1 MNVSVENKR
10 IWRFAV
16 VGLGNRSLS
25 CYVPILLGKI
35 TWKLVS
41 VCDIN
46 QSSIKDFSEK
56 YCTADNKIN
65 VYESYHD
72 LIKELVLY
80 PIDLVIISVYHNAYL
95 EIVKEFLSRKINVLK
110 EKPFACSLQS
120 TICLERIIRNDPTVR
135 FSCGVQRRFNPFY
148 YKCKEEIGCI
158 GNIKYV
164 RVSKDIAKVM
174 LNGDWRRSKSLCG
187 GGALIDTGYHVIDL
201 LIFFFGY
208 PSKFREPNFIYENG
222 YYPMHSDEVEETF
235 HVKLSWKSSDKN
247 FDSFVN
253 ISRCGFIKEDCI
265 FINGTQGSIY
275 ISDKCARVFLKDKDF
290 VKIIKNEMSEKDVI
304 HNMISKFIDETS
316 SSKTKI
322 DTPSI
327 FDEYLNRDLEIS
339 KLIFE
344 MYGERFN
351 LQAAFTWPRITA
363 YTTERVIDQLK
374 NNISIYDRSG
384 IIKEFEE
391 NFLEFINFKNSFAVL
406 FNSGTMAISALYKG
420 ICLMPNDYVI
430 VPVYTFHATVSPIMH
445 YGAIPIFCDCDKNGN
460 MDPKALED
468 KINNCIMLGI
478 KVKAIMVTHMWGQP
492 AQIIEITKICK
503 SKNIIL
509 LEDCSHSHGALVN
522 GEAIGTFGVAAAWS
536 IQGQK
541 IISGGEGGILVTN
554 DKEIYS
560 QALIYGHY
568 NKRCQQELSKDC
580 SLYKYSITGSGFKLR
595 SHPLAVAIANEQL
608 ALAPSFIKIKRQ
620 FATLLIEELKSIP
633 FLEMPSIQQNVKP
646 SWYAFIMK
654 FKRNNKFTREK
665 FYQALKEAGLNEIDI
680 PQSTK
685 LLNGEA
691 LFNEPHHVLPHLYGE
706 PIEENIKSY
715 QKKYDLL
722 NSFEFA
728 SAQEFYE
735 TALKLPVWAYKDE
748 EKIVQHYIKTIKNV
762 AKTFLDLY

>member
-1 MNVSVENKR
+1 
-10 IWRFAV
+10 
-16 VGLGNRSLS
+16 
-25 CYVPILLGKI
+25 
-35 TWKLVS
+35 
-41 VCDIN
+41 
-46 QSSIKDFSEK
+46 
-56 YCTADNKIN
+56 
-65 VYESYHD
+65 
-72 LIKELVLY
+72 
-80 PIDLVIISVYHNAYL
+80 
-95 EIVKEFLSRKINVLK
+95 
-110 EKPFACSLQS
+110 
-120 TICLERIIRNDPTVR
+120 
-135 FSCGVQRRFNPFY
+135 
-148 YKCKEEIGCI
+148 
-158 GNIKYV
+158 
-164 RVSKDIAKVM
+164 
-174 LNGDWRRSKSLCG
+174 
-187 GGALIDTGYHVIDL
+187 
-201 LIFFFGY
+201 
-208 PSKFREPNFIYENG
+208 
-222 YYPMHSDEVEETF
+222 
-235 HVKLSWKSSDKN
+235 
-247 FDSFVN
+247 
-253 ISRCGFIKEDCI
+253 
-265 FINGTQGSIY
+265 
-275 ISDKCARVFLKDKDF
+275 
-290 VKIIKNEMSEKDVI
+290 
-304 HNMISKFIDETS
+304 
-316 SSKTKI
+316 
-322 DTPSI
+322 
-327 FDEYLNRDLEIS
+327 
-339 KLIFE
+339 
-344 MYGERFN
+344 
-351 LQAAFTWPRITA
+351 
-363 YTTERVIDQLK
+363 
-374 NNISIYDRSG
+374 
-384 IIKEFEE
+384 
-391 NFLEFINFKNSFAVL
+391 
-406 FNSGTMAISALYKG
+406 
-420 ICLMPNDYVI
+420 
-430 VPVYTFHATVSPIMH
+430 
-445 YGAIPIFCDCDKNGN
+445 
-460 MDPKALED
+460 
-468 KINNCIMLGI
+468 
-478 KVKAIMVTHMWGQP
+478 MVTHMWGQP

-560 QALIYGHY
+560 QALIYSHY

-654 FKRNNKFTREK
+654 FKRNNKFTREN